1 MAILINWIIMALAV
15 FISAYILPGIYV
27 SSFWT
32 ALLIAL
38 VLGILNAVLKP
49 VLVFLTL
56 PVNILTLGLF
66 VFVINALLIMLAG
79 AIIPGF
85 MVESFWWALIFSLIL
100 SLILALA
107 DLIFS

>member
-1 MAILINWIIMALAV
+1 MALAV